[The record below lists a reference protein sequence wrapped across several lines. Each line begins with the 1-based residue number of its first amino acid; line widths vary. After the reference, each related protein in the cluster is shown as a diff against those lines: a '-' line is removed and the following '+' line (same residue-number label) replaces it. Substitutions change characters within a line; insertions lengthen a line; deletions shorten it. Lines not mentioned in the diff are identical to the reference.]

1 MLYRVFLI
9 YILFL
14 YGCILFS
21 LLDNTLPLSSMAAFC
36 FTASGT
42 RVGKIVAFVHGEFF
56 FFEDFRINVLELGR
70 KGLGGVLVKVHQVEI
85 CD

>member
-1 MLYRVFLI
+1 MYSLC
-9 YILFL
+9 L

-21 LLDNTLPLSSMAAFC
+21 LLDNTTPLSSMVAFC

-56 FFEDFRINVLELGR
+56 FEAFRINVVKLGR
-70 KGLGGVLVKVHQVEI
+70 KGLGAVLVKVHQVEI